1 MAQLGERSKDIIT
14 RGFYKWMEQISD
26 ISDIIKGLNDDL
38 SNTD

>member
-1 MAQLGERSKDIIT
+1 MAQLGERSKDIIKHN
-14 RGFYKWMEQISD
+14 FYKWMEQVSD